1 MAQGGPPGLTPLE
14 LILDYERGH
23 GGPRISVSWVYVFL
37 KHTFVFKGGQVGK
50 GRRQERWM
58 VTIPSGTEVPSLN
71 SGSSL
76 AVNMQGG
83 GVCKPLQ
90 HQEHDPAQVQDK
102 TNINWLRAFMCI
114 VSLSSV
120 PSALLWMKAQVCL
133 ILKQQKIM
141 VGVRSVIR
149 GDSLSP
155 TFLCRDL
162 EKTPLHHCRNP
173 PPTTCPQNP
182 CPILLYGL
190 TPVSSLL
197 HAAQSV
203 SSAGIWFFA
212 LGLPPRA
219 HGSCLQAG
227 SVADS
232 CWWGFFFFFWW
243 LACVFLPH
251 LHFTGEHVGS
261 RKTRK
266 YRNGGEVKNI

>member
-141 VGVRSVIR
+141 VV
-149 GDSLSP
+149 
-155 TFLCRDL
+155 
-162 EKTPLHHCRNP
+162 
-173 PPTTCPQNP
+173 
-182 CPILLYGL
+182 LYRYI
-190 TPVSSLL
+190 TQDKYSI
-197 HAAQSV
+197 HQ
-203 SSAGIWFFA
+203 
-212 LGLPPRA
+212 LGNLV
-219 HGSCLQAG
+219 Q
-227 SVADS
+227 
-232 CWWGFFFFFWW
+232 
-243 LACVFLPH
+243 
-251 LHFTGEHVGS
+251 
-261 RKTRK
+261 
-266 YRNGGEVKNI
+266 I